1 MSTLASSARLSV
13 QKFRRTPAFTGFVL
27 FVIALFLN
35 ILMQGISSGNPLA
48 FFNPR
53 SYGSLL
59 MANTPFILSAM
70 AQSLLLIVGL
80 LDISIGIQFALVNVV
95 CIMVPQAFGVPVWV
109 GWLAAI
115 AASLLISAAIGACSA
130 ILRLPAMLVGYAFI
144 YIIKGINVTIMAT
157 PQGKVP
163 REYYKAYD
171 SLVAGVIPVSL
182 LVMLGVFILWL
193 ILKRRPLGKHM
204 YAVGGSPRNAFA
216 AGINPV
222 AVQMKA
228 NLIKGFIV
236 GVGGIC
242 LTLMTASGN
251 PLQAENYGLRS
262 LIACILGGLG
272 FGGWGSMAC
281 GMFGA
286 WFFVLIQ
293 NTVYYFFSFLSK
305 VISGFSVSS
314 YWQNF
319 VSDVI
324 LLLGLLMT
332 IITAKEQ
339 RNTLKEGLIKQF
351 KRGARHDRT

>member
-1 MSTLASSARLSV
+1 MSTFAESLNLSV
-13 QKFRRTPAFTGFVL
+13 KRFRRTPAFTGFIL
-27 FVIALFLN
+27 FVVALMLN
-35 ILMQGISSGNPLA
+35 IIMQGIASGRPLA
-48 FFNPR
+48 FFQPR

-95 CIMVPQAFGVPVWV
+95 CIMVPQTFGVPVWV
-109 GWLAAI
+109 GWIAAI
-115 AASLLISAAIGACSA
+115 GASLLISAAIGACSA
-130 ILRLPAMLVGYAFI
+130 VLRLPAMLVGYAFI
-144 YIIKGINVTIMAT
+144 FIIKGINVTIMPT

-163 REYYKAYD
+163 RAFYKAYD

-182 LVMLGVFILWL
+182 IVLITVFILWL
-193 ILKRRPLGKHM
+193 LLKRRPLGKHM
-204 YAVGGSPRNAFA
+204 YAVGGNPRNAFA

-228 NLIKGFIV
+228 NLLKGFIV

-305 VISGFSVSS
+305 VITGFSVSS

-339 RNTLKEGLIKQF
+339 RNTLKEGFFKQF
-351 KRGARHDRT
+351 KRGERSDG